1 MTKLGLVLW
10 VILSCRLAYAD
21 TEGWLIVDSRLPVY
35 SSADDQHKLSLRVM
49 TDFRVAARAHG
60 LQQALMRG
68 GFAWEPRPWLL
79 LGSQTNANVQTSDG
93 QKFIREWRQELEATV
108 AMPMLPLLSFAHR
121 QRLELRITDGNVSP
135 RHRILLRLNLTL
147 RSQVQP
153 YVWDEVMVTPLP
165 YWLNQNRFSVGVAWR
180 PRKNFLLELG
190 YLWRLRNVGAAG
202 LVSDHAP
209 RLAITFIPSSVEELG
224 PYITSE

>member
-1 MTKLGLVLW
+1 MGT
-10 VILSCRLAYAD
+10 A
-21 TEGWLIVDSRLPVY
+21 PV
-35 SSADDQHKLSLRVM
+35 A
-49 TDFRVAARAHG
+49 
-60 LQQALMRG
+60 
-68 GFAWEPRPWLL
+68 L

-121 QRLELRITDGNVSP
+121 QRLELITDGNVGP
-135 RHRILLRLNLTL
+135 RHRILLRLNPTL

-180 PRKNFLLELG
+180 PRKKFSAG
-190 YLWRLRNVGAAG
+190 IGVSVAAAQRRCRRFG
-202 LVSDHAP
+202 QRSRTTARHHIHP
-209 RLAITFIPSSVEELG
+209 IQRRGTG

>member
-1 MTKLGLVLW
+1 
-10 VILSCRLAYAD
+10 
-21 TEGWLIVDSRLPVY
+21 
-35 SSADDQHKLSLRVM
+35 
-49 TDFRVAARAHG
+49 
-60 LQQALMRG
+60 
-68 GFAWEPRPWLL
+68 
-79 LGSQTNANVQTSDG
+79 
-93 QKFIREWRQELEATV
+93 
-108 AMPMLPLLSFAHR
+108 MPMLPLLSFAHR

-190 YLWRLRNVGAAG
+190 YLWRGRFLRPGQEGAA
-202 LVSDHAP
+202 
-209 RLAITFIPSSVEELG
+209 IP
-224 PYITSE
+224 